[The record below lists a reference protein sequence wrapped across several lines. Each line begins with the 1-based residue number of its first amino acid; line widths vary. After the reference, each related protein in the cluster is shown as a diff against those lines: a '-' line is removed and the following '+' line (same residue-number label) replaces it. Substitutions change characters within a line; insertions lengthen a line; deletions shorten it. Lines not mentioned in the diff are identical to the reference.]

1 MTTGGKFGDAVEKLH
16 QVLLSVTLLSV
27 ESKQDVT
34 EAQQLLAI
42 CREYLV
48 GLKME
53 LERKESPK
61 VGDFTVVHS
70 NTFTTNTNTLQ

>member
-1 MTTGGKFGDAVEKLH
+1 MTTGGKFADAVEKLH
-16 QVLLSVTLLSV
+16 QILLSVTLLSV

-34 EAQQLLAI
+34 EAQQLLGI

-48 GLKME
+48 GLQME

-61 VGDFTVVHS
+61 VS
-70 NTFTTNTNTLQ
+70 YLQLPIITIIFKPFLWS